1 MERSRHV
8 ADVRQQPQ
16 YRWAFGT
23 ALCVVALGA
32 TLASSVL
39 LRPAAVAAQAGSP
52 PAQTSPIR
60 ETPPPPAPPARVA
73 IRQAAPPSGE
83 LLSKYCV
90 TCHNERLRTA
100 GLALDPADLADIAHD
115 PAVWEKV
122 ARKLR
127 TGAMPPAGRPRPEP
141 AAGAAVPP
149 GPQAGLAPAAPRPP
163 EPGRPGVHPL
173 YPA

>member
-1 MERSRHV
+1 MEGSRNL
-8 ADVRQQPQ
+8 ADVRRQPHHRRT
-16 YRWAFGT
+16 YGA
-23 ALCVVALGA
+23 ALCAIALGA

-39 LRPAAVAAQAGSP
+39 LRSAAVAAQAGAP
-52 PAQTSPIR
+52 AAQTSPIR
-60 ETPPPPAPPARVA
+60 ESGAPQTPPARVA

-83 LLSKYCV
+83 FLSKYCV

-127 TGAMPPAGRPRPEP
+127 TGAMPPAGRP
-141 AAGAAVPP
+141 
-149 GPQAGLAPAAPRPP
+149 
-163 EPGRPGVHPL
+163 
-173 YPA
+173 

>member
-1 MERSRHV
+1 MKGSRNV
-8 ADVRQQPQ
+8 ADVRRQAHHRGA
-16 YRWAFGT
+16 YGA
-23 ALCVVALGA
+23 ALCAVALGA

-39 LRPAAVAAQAGSP
+39 LRPAAAAAQGGSP
-52 PAQTSPIR
+52 AAQTSPVR
-60 ETPPPPAPPARVA
+60 ESGAPQTPPARVA

-100 GLALDPADLADIAHD
+100 GLALDPADLGDIAHD

-127 TGAMPPAGRPRPEP
+127 PGAMPPAGRPRPEP
-141 AAGAAVPP
+141 VAVT
-149 GPQAGLAPAAPRPP
+149 AFVTGL
-163 EPGRPGVHPL
+163 E
-173 YPA
+173 